1 MAAFCSQIHESSLLQ
16 PKKIRFFKIILEDTV
31 RDKKLEIPRSFV
43 KKYGNALSNQAILK
57 LPDGASWKI
66 ELFKGCYVCCDVW
79 LSEGWQE
86 FVDYYSVKLAHL
98 LLFTYEGNSQFS
110 VVIFS
115 KTATEIDYPLRNMD
129 FKFQEPKRE
138 ETEDGF
144 SAEAMDVD
152 FPNPT
157 KSGQEREQP
166 LRRPKN
172 EKTFQRATAFK
183 SKNPLMVINMR
194 PSYVPPAGNKM
205 NLPETFSRKYL
216 LNGEGSVMHFVFGG
230 KIWPVK
236 YAKEEGRTRVK
247 LKSGWRTFAKDN
259 HLEIDDVCVFE
270 LIPAKGAEISFKVHI
285 FRVAE
290 DRPSDSSLGKEQKT
304 HEKTTPSS
312 SIRITSESARKF
324 VSKNPFF
331 KVVMKASYLYLYL
344 HIPTRFARMH
354 SKHWEKN
361 TITLQVEDRS
371 WNAMLTYSGSR
382 LTGGWI
388 RFAKENF
395 LKEDDVCIF
404 ELIDRSKLILKVS
417 IFRSEN

>member
-205 NLPETFSRKYL
+205 VIL
-216 LNGEGSVMHFVFGG
+216 LMKASWS
-230 KIWPVK
+230 IQL
-236 YAKEEGRTRVK
+236 A
-247 LKSGWRTFAKDN
+247 LKNKKKKS
-259 HLEIDDVCVFE
+259 
-270 LIPAKGAEISFKVHI
+270 LIC
-285 FRVAE
+285 
-290 DRPSDSSLGKEQKT
+290 KEQKT